1 MRLLRIQFQIR
12 SLMAGVAVSALV
24 ITPFAWTSPGSR
36 WPLLVAVLT
45 VGSML
50 LVVASPFVLD
60 WLGGDQRLRHC
71 IGSRASAVRPL
82 SRAPVEPDPL
92 EPQ

>member
-1 MRLLRIQFQIR
+1 MRRLRIQVQIR
-12 SLMAGVAVSALV
+12 SLMAAVAVSALV

-60 WLGGDQRLRHC
+60 WLGGDQRLRHRVS
-71 IGSRASAVRPL
+71 SRASAARRL